1 MRLLL
6 IDDDQKFVR
15 LLMNLLKA
23 EGYEVSAAYEGAA
36 GLQMVRAQS
45 WDLVILDVMLPRIDG
60 FEVLKQMRAFSRVP
74 VLMLTGRGAEEDLI
88 TGLDRGA
95 DDYLPK
101 TSSARELTARIRA
114 VLRRASMQASDE
126 EKRADQPRE
135 EIVVGELKLIP
146 EGRQAYLDRTP
157 IELTPVE
164 FAILTYLAQHK
175 GRIRSREQL
184 LEAVRERR
192 FALFDRS
199 IDVHIASLR
208 RKLGDD
214 ARCARFIRTIRNV
227 GYMLVDS
234 TQGE

>member
-1 MRLLL
+1 
-6 IDDDQKFVR
+6 
-15 LLMNLLKA
+15 
-23 EGYEVSAAYEGAA
+23 
-36 GLQMVRAQS
+36 
-45 WDLVILDVMLPRIDG
+45 MLPRIDG
-60 FEVLKQMRAFSRVP
+60 FEVLRQMRAFSRVP

-88 TGLDRGA
+88 AGLDRGA

-114 VLRRASMQASDE
+114 VLRRASIQASEE
-126 EKRADQPRE
+126 EKREDRPRE
-135 EIVVGELKLIP
+135 EIVVGDLKLIP
-146 EGRQAYLDRTP
+146 ETRQAYLDRRP

-208 RKLGDD
+208 KKLGDD
-214 ARCARFIRTIRNV
+214 ARSARFIRTIRNV
-227 GYMLVDS
+227 GYMLVYC
-234 TQGE
+234 TQGD